1 MFYSSGTTGLS
12 KGVEI
17 THNGINTVLEMCRAG
32 YRHFFPERDVLL
44 AVLPFFHV
52 QVSLKFHARFLL
64 STLARSRLLPIN
76 F

>member
-17 THNGINTVLEMCRAG
+17 THDGINTALEMCRTG
-32 YRHFFPERDVLL
+32 FRHFFPDRDVLL

-52 QVSLKFHARFLL
+52 
-64 STLARSRLLPIN
+64 
-76 F
+76 